1 MITTEPSHP
10 TLFAL
15 GCHTAIFISD
25 DFALRELVTPSSLR
39 TLAPRRTRTRWMGA
53 ARNPSCWWA
62 MSSFVTSS
70 LFSFFIRTRGPL
82 LNCPENCSG
91 WFKIFFRE
99 SGGGEWNTNRD
110 LRRPSQFQRLDSE
123 TGGGGRHNSI
133 LKVALQIFIFVLLV
147 NIFIIKQL
155 WRDRQVAALLR
166 DCPDSLGG
174 SHIFLEAQSKPSKC
188 RRTLQKRPSSAC
200 GAVLVGAKP
209 LNCGEQ
215 LVFGR
220 TRFSTTSPPRA
231 WTAARPGSD
240 LVPQPISSCSCL
252 TFLVRRRICLVHKNQ
267 IFSSPASIRLATSQ
281 SIHRLSSPTPQR
293 FDVTAESI
301 RYVVPLPYKL
311 RLREFCAVR
320 AVVGWDHTP

>member
-15 GCHTAIFISD
+15 GCHNAIFISV

-39 TLAPRRTRTRWMGA
+39 TLAPRRTRTRWMAA
-53 ARNPSCWWA
+53 ARNPGCWWA
-62 MSSFVTSS
+62 MSSFLTSF

-166 DCPDSLGG
+166 DCPDSLGR
-174 SHIFLEAQSKPSKC
+174 SHIYILESPIQTIKMPQDFAKASQLGLWSGPSGGKASQ
-188 RRTLQKRPSSAC
+188 LWGAAGLRPYSVFNNESSES
-200 GAVLVGAKP
+200 
-209 LNCGEQ
+209 LNSS
-215 LVFGR
+215 
-220 TRFSTTSPPRA
+220 TARFKS
-231 WTAARPGSD
+231 
-240 LVPQPISSCSCL
+240 
-252 TFLVRRRICLVHKNQ
+252 
-267 IFSSPASIRLATSQ
+267 SSPFHHAPVS
-281 SIHRLSSPTPQR
+281 LS
-293 FDVTAESI
+293 
-301 RYVVPLPYKL
+301 
-311 RLREFCAVR
+311 
-320 AVVGWDHTP
+320 